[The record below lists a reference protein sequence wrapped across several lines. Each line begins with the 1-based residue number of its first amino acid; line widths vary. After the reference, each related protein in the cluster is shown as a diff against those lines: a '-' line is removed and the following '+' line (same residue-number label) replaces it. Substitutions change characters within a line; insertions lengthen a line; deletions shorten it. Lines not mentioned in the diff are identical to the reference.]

1 MARLTLIL
9 GVLATVIYLLDGF
22 RFMLNEWRRWRNKGT
37 WLAVL
42 GLCLVPSMGEAAS
55 HYIRV
60 GAVGA
65 NDGSTWA
72 DAWTD
77 FPSGTT
83 YIRGDEYYVASGT
96 YPLGGQFS
104 TDPSGATLIKICK
117 STISTIGS
125 CSTAHG
131 SETGWLDAYG
141 TGQAIIGTGAYTPNQ
156 SGFHVPAFKHY
167 WVFDG
172 VVGSGSDPSVYGFHM
187 TPSGGLIDEAIV
199 TFHGNNVT
207 VKHIAITCPGAGFDV
222 EQLGFNGIGENA
234 TVSYG
239 YADNCQVSMNNRGAD
254 NTIEN
259 SWFATHWSSAAHH
272 GVHVEQ
278 VLRPIFRNNVMT
290 YCAGPCI
297 EAGNADL
304 TNGAYYNN
312 VFANINSGN
321 GIIKGTSSDSVID
334 TVVYGNT
341 VINCAGPILY
351 QNNLGLGAGS
361 GNTVV
366 NNLLYNSSPELI
378 NEGGA
383 GAIAHSYNSHFDH
396 TAGSPPAETGLQDT
410 TGNPIVNYANEDYHL
425 RYATDGGQVLG
436 APYTTDLYG
445 IARGGDG
452 TWDRGAAE
460 FSNASSQAVIAR
472 IVRFMDIAVI
482 VAGMG
487 WHFRKQVMA
496 VSLAA
501 IAGCGTLYQLAPRSY
516 ETLKVVSKD
525 STMKVLTV
533 FNHLTKPR
541 G

>member
-9 GVLATVIYLLDGF
+9 GVLATVIYLLDGY
-22 RFMLNEWRRWRNKGT
+22 RFLLNEWRRWRNKGT

-42 GLCLVPSMGEAAS
+42 GLCLLPSMAEAAA

-77 FPSGTT
+77 FPTTTT
-83 YIRGDEYYVASGT
+83 YVRGDEYYVAIGT
-96 YPLGGQFS
+96 Y
-104 TDPSGATLIKICK
+104 TMAINVTTAVSGVTTIKICK
-117 STISTIGS
+117 ATVSTVGS

-131 SETGWLDAYG
+131 SDTGWSDTYA
-141 TGQAIIGTGAYTPNQ
+141 GQAVMTNPFAIQFSSN
-156 SGFHVPAFKHY
+156 Y
-167 WVFDG
+167 WILDG
-172 VVGSGSDPSVYGFHM
+172 VVGSGSNPATYGFYY
-187 TPSGGLIDEAIV
+187 TPDGSATANKPIRITNSFLQ
-199 TFHGNNVT
+199 FR
-207 VKHIAITCPGAGFDV
+207 HIAIACPGP
-222 EQLGFNGIGENA
+222 GEDEESFGTEGYGTNV
-234 TVSYG
+234 TMSYM
-239 YADNCQVSMNNRGAD
+239 YVDNCQVSMFNRGDD
-254 NTIEN
+254 NLVEN

-278 VLRPIFRNNVMT
+278 LLRPIFRNNVMT

-297 EAGNADL
+297 EAGDGDL

-321 GIIKGTSSDSVID
+321 GVIKGTSFDSVID

-396 TAGSPPAETGLQDT
+396 TAGSPPSETGLQDT
-410 TGNPIVNYANEDYHL
+410 TGNPIVDYANGDYHL
-425 RYATDGGQVLG
+425 RYATDGGQALG

-445 IARGGDG
+445 IVRGGDG

-460 FSNASSQAVIAR
+460 FSNASSPVV
-472 IVRFMDIAVI
+472 IVRVI
-482 VAGMG
+482 RWMEVASIITGLG
-487 WHFRKQVMA
+487 WHFRKPLMA
-496 VSLAA
+496 MCLAGLSL
-501 IAGCGTLYQLAPRSY
+501 GGTLLQVAPKSY
-516 ETLKVVSKD
+516 DTLKVVSRD
-525 STMKVLTV
+525 SAVKVLTV

-541 G
+541 D